1 MKKIIL
7 ILIIFILT
15 GCNYQE
21 INNLEIATII
31 NINYKNNN
39 YIMNIQTI
47 NPTNKDNINYKYYT
61 SKDKT
66 LTKTYNNILNQ
77 TSKQIYIKQLQII
90 ILNENL
96 VKTKLQDTI
105 TYLLENTEIN
115 KDIYIFQTKEENIIN
130 NLDNLNIPNQNII
143 DTLKNKNNNQSIT
156 PLTTLNEITKKTLN
170 NQIELI
176 IPTLITINKSL
187 ELSTPAIFKNNTFLN
202 YLTEE
207 ETLCYNL
214 ITNNI
219 KTKYLTINNKNNY
232 YTIKLYNIKTN
243 KKIKNN
249 KVYIY
254 IKGNAN
260 IIESNN
266 IEEKYLNKKITQI
279 ITKNYNNINKKYNS
293 DIFGIKELYYLN
305 KKKYKRNNIKIIS
318 NIKIIE
324 K

>member
-170 NQIELI
+170 NQTELI

-219 KTKYLTINNKNNY
+219 KIKYLFP
-232 YTIKLYNIKTN
+232 NI
-243 KKIKNN
+243 
-249 KVYIY
+249 
-254 IKGNAN
+254 
-260 IIESNN
+260 
-266 IEEKYLNKKITQI
+266 
-279 ITKNYNNINKKYNS
+279 
-293 DIFGIKELYYLN
+293 
-305 KKKYKRNNIKIIS
+305 YK
-318 NIKIIE
+318 
-324 K
+324 